1 MTASRRQPRRLTP
14 ELATVVASMV
24 IPMSQLV
31 LDSWNRFAEAL
42 QREVSSKI
50 SDAATA
56 EDIVQEVFG
65 KLATRPPR
73 RHEPEALRA
82 WLWRVAR
89 RAIVDRYRA
98 RRTAGTLSE
107 EVEPVDPAIPSHSL
121 DSAARELSRCMV
133 RMMDGLSADDQVA
146 LRTADLEGR
155 SQLDWAR
162 ELGLSAS
169 GAKSRVQRARGRLK
183 ELVAKCCHVELDTRG
198 GVIDYECRSTV
209 RGCGCSN

>member
-1 MTASRRQPRRLTP
+1 
-14 ELATVVASMV
+14 
-24 IPMSQLV
+24 MSQLV
-31 LDSWNRFAEAL
+31 LDSWNRFAGAL
-42 QREVSSKI
+42 QREVASNI

-107 EVEPVDPAIPSHSL
+107 EAEPVDPAIPAHSL
-121 DSAARELSRCMV
+121 DSAAHELSRCMV
-133 RMMDGLSADDQVA
+133 RMMDGLSPDDQAA
-146 LRTADLEGR
+146 LRTADLESR
-155 SQLDWAR
+155 SQLEWAR
-162 ELGLSAS
+162 ELGISAS

-183 ELVAKCCHVELDTRG
+183 ELVAKCCHVELDARG
-198 GVIDYECRSTV
+198 GVIDYQCRSVTSR
-209 RGCGCSN
+209 RGCGS